1 MRIVILTLPLNT
13 NYGGIMQ
20 AYALQT
26 VLERMGH
33 EVTVL
38 HHVVPPLKVPLWR
51 WSLRYAKRLVKKILI
66 DHHVLVFREQRAKQE
81 LPVLTQHL
89 RKFIDTQLHLRILE
103 RLTDIK
109 AGEYDAIVVGSDQVW
124 RPRYFKPMWESPMR
138 EAFLDFARTWDVKR
152 IAYAA
157 SFGVDNWE
165 YNDVETTDCAR
176 LLKLFD
182 IVSVRE
188 QSGVRLC
195 EDHLSMKA
203 THVLDPTMLLTK
215 EDYERLITR
224 EDENDSSEGNFLFAY
239 ILDGTREKNALIERM
254 AKERKLTVRR
264 MQVNLACDSRPIE
277 QRISPSVGTWLR
289 SFRDASMVVTDSF
302 HACVFSVLFRK
313 PFIALGNEGRGM
325 SRFLSLLSMFNLQ
338 DRLLLSPRSPL
349 PKTPIDYGK
358 VDTRL
363 EELREVAFGFL
374 RKGLDL

>member
-1 MRIVILTLPLNT
+1 MRIAILTLPLNT

-26 VLERMGH
+26 MLEKMGH

-38 HHVVPPLKVPLWR
+38 HHVVPPLEVPLW
-51 WSLRYAKRLVKKILI
+51 WWPLRYAKRLVKKILI
-66 DHHVLVFREQRAKQE
+66 DHHVLVFRERRAKQE

-89 RKFIDTQLHLRILE
+89 RKFIDTQLRLRTLE

-124 RPRYFKPMWESPMR
+124 RPRYFKHMWESPIR
-138 EAFLDFARTWDVKR
+138 GAFLDFARTWDIRR

-165 YNDVETTDCAR
+165 YDEVETADCAR
-176 LLKLFD
+176 LSRLFD
-182 IVSVRE
+182 AVSVRE

-195 EDHLSMKA
+195 EDHLSVKA

-215 EDYERLITR
+215 EDYERLIPQ
-224 EDENDSSEGNFLFAY
+224 EDENGSSKEKYLFAY
-239 ILDGTREKNALIERM
+239 ILDSTREKKALIARM

-264 MQVNLACDSRPIE
+264 MQVKLACDSRPIE
-277 QRISPSVGTWLR
+277 RRISPSVGAWLR
-289 SFRDASMVVTDSF
+289 GFRDASMVVTDSF
-302 HACVFSVLFRK
+302 HACVFSILFHK

-325 SRFLSLLSMFNLQ
+325 SRFLSLLSMLGLQ
-338 DRLLLSPRSPL
+338 DRLLLSPRNPL
-349 PKTPIDYGK
+349 PKLSIDYEE

-363 EELREVAFGFL
+363 KELREVAFKFL
-374 RKGLDL
+374 RNGLAL

>member
-1 MRIVILTLPLNT
+1 
-13 NYGGIMQ
+13 MQ

-33 EVTVL
+33 EVMVL
-38 HHVVPPLKVPLWR
+38 HHVVPPLEVPLWR
-51 WSLRYAKRLVKKILI
+51 WPLRYAKRLVKKILI
-66 DHHVLVFREQRAKQE
+66 DHHVLVFRERRAKQE

-89 RKFIDTQLHLRILE
+89 RKFIDTQLRLRTLE

-124 RPRYFKPMWESPMR
+124 RPRYFKHMWESPMR
-138 EAFLDFARTWDVKR
+138 GAFLDFARTWDIRR

-165 YNDVETTDCAR
+165 YDEVETADCAR
-176 LLKLFD
+176 LSRLFD
-182 IVSVRE
+182 AVSVRE

-195 EDHLSMKA
+195 EDHLSVKA

-215 EDYERLITR
+215 EDYERLIPQ
-224 EDENDSSEGNFLFAY
+224 ENENGSSKENYLFAY
-239 ILDGTREKNALIERM
+239 ILDSTREKKALITRM

-264 MQVNLACDSRPIE
+264 MQVKLACDSRPIE
-277 QRISPSVGTWLR
+277 QRISPSVGAWLR
-289 SFRDASMVVTDSF
+289 GFRDASMVVTDSF
-302 HACVFSVLFRK
+302 HACVFSILFHK

-325 SRFLSLLSMFNLQ
+325 SRFLSLLSMFGLQ
-338 DRLLLSPRSPL
+338 DRLLLSPRNPL
-349 PKTPIDYGK
+349 PKLSIDYEE

-363 EELREVAFGFL
+363 KELREVAFKFL
-374 RKGLDL
+374 RNGLAL